1 VLQELLVSGGL
12 LVVARIVLA
21 AGDKAY
27 SLMLRQ
33 LLACRFLAW
42 EIDVKKHRALA
53 LFLLAANLLAI
64 GLASSASAQTAGAQ
78 NWPVRPVKMIVGFAP
93 GGPTDLFARLIAQQL
108 SEQTGK
114 NFYIENVSGAGGNVG
129 AIRAAQSP
137 PDGYTVLV
145 TGGNLTNNP
154 YLFSNAGFDPLKD
167 FDAVTLGAQTP
178 TVLAV
183 NPSVPAQT
191 VKELVAWI
199 RANPGK
205 ESYASPGT
213 GTPPQLVG
221 ALFQHELNLDLVHVP
236 FGGGGPAVEAT
247 VGGHTPISF
256 GSLPPAVQLIKA
268 GQLRALAVTG
278 KERSPT
284 LPEIP
289 TMAEAGFPEVEGVTW
304 TAVVVP
310 AGTPKDIIAAL
321 HRMIVAS
328 LAQPDVKDKLAA
340 MAFVPIGNS
349 PEECTA
355 FFKAE
360 MAKWGKVIKDAGLHA
375 E

>member
-1 VLQELLVSGGL
+1 MKTM
-12 LVVARIVLA
+12 RKHFVLA
-21 AGDKAY
+21 LLCLGA
-27 SLMLRQ
+27 SLTG
-33 LLACRFLAW
+33 
-42 EIDVKKHRALA
+42 
-53 LFLLAANLLAI
+53 AAAE
-64 GLASSASAQTAGAQ
+64 T
-78 NWPVRPVKMIVGFAP
+78 WPARPVKMIVGFAA
-93 GGPTDLFARLIAQQL
+93 GGPTDLFARLIAQKL

-114 NFYIENVSGAGGNVG
+114 NFYVENVGGAGGNIG
-129 AIRAAQSP
+129 AARAAQSP

-154 YLFSNAGFDPLKD
+154 YLYNQVPYDPLKD
-167 FDAVTLGAQTP
+167 FDAVTVGAATP
-178 TVLAV
+178 VVLAV
-183 NPSVPAQT
+183 NPSVPAKD
-191 VKELVAWI
+191 VKELVALI

-205 ESYASPGT
+205 YSYASPGT

-221 ALFQHELNLDLVHVP
+221 ALFAHELKLDLVHVP

-256 GSLPPAVQLIKA
+256 GAMAPAVPLIKS
-268 GQLRALAVTG
+268 GDLRALAVTG
-278 KERSPT
+278 AARSPT

-289 TMAEAGFPEVEGVTW
+289 TMTESGFPEVEGSTW

-310 AGTPKDIIAAL
+310 AGTPKDIVAEL
-321 HRMIVAS
+321 NRLIVAG
-328 LAQPDVKDKLAA
+328 LAAPDVKEKLAA
-340 MAFVPIGNS
+340 MAYVPIGNS

-360 MAKWGKVIKDAGLHA
+360 MAKWGKLIKDAGLRA